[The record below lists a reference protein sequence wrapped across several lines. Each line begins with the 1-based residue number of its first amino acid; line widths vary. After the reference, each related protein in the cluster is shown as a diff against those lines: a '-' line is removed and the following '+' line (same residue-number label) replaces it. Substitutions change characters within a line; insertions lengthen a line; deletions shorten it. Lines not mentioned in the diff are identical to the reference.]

1 MDNNYKQPYI
11 KRITLTDFC
20 DYQKLEWNLN
30 HGVNVLSGTNGSGKS
45 TLIQALSSLLRNDIA
60 FNSSTKPY
68 KSVEV
73 LFDDGTEINSDSS
86 KRIINKNID
95 IITTF
100 DTPLKMSEAV
110 QRLSGEGVIT
120 DLDWELYKVLDKY
133 LKYQLA
139 IGKQAI
145 ELLLSGSGKEGVES
159 VTAGKNLYFDIL
171 DELFKESGKK
181 VVRGSDELLLSSS
194 RRTITPYQLSSG
206 EKQVVII
213 LTTVLTQNNHPS
225 ILIMDEPEISLH
237 HEWQK
242 KLLQNIIN
250 LNPLIQLITTTHSPA
265 MIMDGWIDT
274 VTDISDITTI

>member
-1 MDNNYKQPYI
+1 MNNNSLQPYI

-20 DYQKLEWNLN
+20 DYQKLEWNLKQ
-30 HGVNVLSGTNGSGKS
+30 GVNVLSGTNGSGKS
-45 TLIQALSSLLRNDIA
+45 TLIQALALLLRDDIA
-60 FNSSTKPY
+60 FHISTKPY

-73 LFDDGTEINSDSS
+73 EFEDGTVINSTNS
-86 KRIINKNID
+86 KRTINRNID

-100 DTPLKMSEAV
+100 DTPLKVSEAV
-110 QRLSGEGVIT
+110 QRLTGEGVNT

-139 IGKQAI
+139 IGKEAI
-145 ELLLSGSGKEGVES
+145 ELLLSGSGKDGISS

-181 VVRGSDELLLSSS
+181 VVRKSDELLFSNS

-206 EKQVVII
+206 EKQLIII
-213 LTTVLTQNNHPS
+213 LTTVLTQNNRPS

-237 HEWQK
+237 HQWQK
-242 KLLQNIIN
+242 KLLHNITT
-250 LNPLIQLITTTHSPA
+250 LNPSLQLITTTHSPA

-274 VTDISDITTI
+274 VTDISDITII